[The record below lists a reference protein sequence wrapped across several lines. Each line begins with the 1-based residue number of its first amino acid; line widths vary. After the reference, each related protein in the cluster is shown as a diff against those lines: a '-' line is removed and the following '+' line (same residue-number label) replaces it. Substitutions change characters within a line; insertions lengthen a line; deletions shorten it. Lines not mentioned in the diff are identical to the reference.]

1 MNGERE
7 IPARRRFLS
16 LRGVPAILKNRG
28 IAFKL
33 ILLCCASSAFIFLVI
48 FGYTYRF
55 SRNTIEKDTRE
66 RAENLARN
74 AVYRIETILNAVENV
89 PEGMAS
95 VLENCSLSKEEM
107 LRMLRASVADN
118 PEIYGAILSFEP
130 HVLDRKTRYF
140 APYFYRHDG
149 GILATDPLS
158 RPHFEWDWYQT
169 PKRLNKPLWTEP
181 YFDTG
186 FGKIIM
192 STYSV
197 PFYRTVRGEKRFR
210 GVVTADISLEQLS
223 DIVSSIRILRSGF
236 GMLISKNG
244 TFVTH
249 PDKNLI
255 MKETLV
261 GLALKRKDPRLR
273 EIGGKMLA
281 GQSGFAPFPIL
292 AAGKS
297 SWIYY
302 APIPSSN
309 WSLAVVFPEEEL
321 AEDIIA
327 LNRIVIVL
335 GFAGLALLFLAVILI
350 ARSITGPLR
359 AIAAA
364 TEAMA
369 AGNLDIE
376 LPAATSRDE
385 VGKLT
390 ESFRSMNVSLK
401 DHIRQVAEAAAER
414 ERITSELNIA
424 RDIQMN
430 ILPTG
435 YPPLPPRDRYD
446 LRALIEPAK
455 EVGGDFYDFFSLDG
469 DRLCFVVADV
479 SGKGVPAA
487 LFMAVSM
494 TLLKATARRGLP
506 PEEILARVN
515 DELSHDNQVNMFVTV
530 FCGILDTVTGEVVYA
545 NAGHNHPLLMGKSGE
560 ARYLKTINGL
570 ALGVM
575 EDAPYRR
582 EELRLEPGDSLFLYT
597 DGVTEAMNT
606 AEELFGDDR
615 LRRELEALAGKD
627 PDAVTA
633 VIMGRVKEYAAGAP
647 QSDDITIMVVQ
658 YKEQRRGNS

>member
-1 MNGERE
+1 M
-7 IPARRRFLS
+7 
-16 LRGVPAILKNRG
+16 LKNRG

-33 ILLCCASSAFIFLVI
+33 ILLCCASSAFIFIVI

-74 AVYRIETILNAVENV
+74 GVYHIESILNAVENV

-95 VLENCSLSKEEM
+95 VLENCSLTEEEM
-107 LRMLRASVADN
+107 LRMLRASVVEN
-118 PEIYGAILSFEP
+118 PEIYGAILAFEP
-130 HVLDRKTRYF
+130 HVLKGKTRFF
-140 APYFYRHDG
+140 APYFYKHNGD
-149 GILATDPLS
+149 ILATDPHS
-158 RPHFEWDWYQT
+158 RAHFEWDWYQA
-169 PKRLNKPLWTEP
+169 PKRLHKPVWTEP

-197 PFYRTVRGEKRFR
+197 PFYRTVRGKKRFR
-210 GVVTADISLEQLS
+210 GVVTADISLDRLS
-223 DIVSSIRILRSGF
+223 DIVSSIRILRTGF
-236 GMLISKNG
+236 GILISKNG
-244 TFVTH
+244 TFITH

-255 MKETLV
+255 MKETIFH
-261 GLALKRKDPRLR
+261 LAEKRGDPRLG
-273 EIGGKMLA
+273 EIGRNMLA
-281 GQSGFAPFPIL
+281 GRSGFAPLPIL
-292 AAGKS
+292 AAGKP
-297 SWIYY
+297 SWVYY

-309 WSLAVVFPEEEL
+309 WSLAVIFPEEEL

-327 LNRIVIVL
+327 LHRVVIIL
-335 GFAGLALLFLAVILI
+335 GCAGMALLFLAVVLI

-359 AIAAA
+359 AMAAA
-364 TEAMA
+364 TEAIA
-369 AGNLDIE
+369 DGDLDVE
-376 LPAATSRDE
+376 LPPATSHDE

-390 ESFRSMNVSLK
+390 ESFRAMKVSLK

-414 ERITSELNIA
+414 ERITGELTIA

-455 EVGGDFYDFFSLDG
+455 EVGGDFYDFFPIDG
-469 DRLCFVVADV
+469 DRLCFVIADV
-479 SGKGVPAA
+479 SGKGIPAA

-506 PEEILARVN
+506 PDEIFARVN
-515 DELSHDNQVNMFVTV
+515 DELSHDNRVNMFVTV
-530 FCGILDTVTGEVVYA
+530 FCGILNTATGEVVYA

-560 ARYLKTINGL
+560 AHFLKTVNGL

-582 EELRLEPGDSLFLYT
+582 ESLRLKPGESLFLYT
-597 DGVTEAMNT
+597 DGVTEAMNPSD
-606 AEELFGDDR
+606 ELFSDDR
-615 LRRELEALAGKD
+615 LRREVEALVEVA
-627 PDAVTA
+627 PDTVATG
-633 VIMGRVKEYAAGAP
+633 IMARVKEFASGAP
-647 QSDDITIMVVQ
+647 QSDDITIMVVH
-658 YKEQRRGNS
+658 YKGS

>member
-1 MNGERE
+1 MNVGRE
-7 IPARRRFLS
+7 NPAPRRRLS
-16 LRGVPAILKNRG
+16 LRGVPAMLKNRG

-55 SRNTIEKDTRE
+55 SRTTIEKDTRE

-74 AVYRIETILNAVENV
+74 AVSRIETILNSVENV
-89 PEGMAS
+89 PEGTAS
-95 VLENCSLSKEEM
+95 VLENCSLTREEM
-107 LRMLRASVADN
+107 LRLLRASVVDN
-118 PEIYGAILSFEP
+118 PEIYGAILAFEP
-130 HVLDRKTRYF
+130 HGLDRKTRFF
-140 APYFYRHDG
+140 APYFYKHNG
-149 GILATDPLS
+149 GILATDPNS
-158 RPHFEWDWYQT
+158 RAHFDWDWYQM
-169 PKRLNKPLWTEP
+169 PKRLNKPIWTEP

-186 FGKIIM
+186 FGRIIM

-236 GMLISKNG
+236 GILVSKNG

-255 MKETLV
+255 MKETIFK
-261 GLALKRKDPRLR
+261 LAEKRGDPRLS
-273 EIGGKMLA
+273 EIGRKMLA
-281 GQSGFAPFPIL
+281 GQSGFAPFTIV

-302 APIPSSN
+302 APIPSSK
-309 WSLAVVFPEEEL
+309 WSLAVVFPEDEL

-327 LNRIVIVL
+327 LHRMVIIL
-335 GFAGLALLFLAVILI
+335 GCAGLAFLFLAVILI

-359 AIAAA
+359 AMAAA

-376 LPAATSRDE
+376 LPPATSQDE

-446 LRALIEPAK
+446 LRALIAPAK
-455 EVGGDFYDFFSLDG
+455 EVGGDFYDFFPVDEN
-469 DRLCFVVADV
+469 RLCFVIADV

-515 DELSHDNQVNMFVTV
+515 DELSRDNRVNMFVTV

-545 NAGHNHPLLMGKSGE
+545 NAGHNHPLLMGKPGE
-560 ARYLKTINGL
+560 ARYLKTVNGL

-582 EELRLEPGDSLFLYT
+582 EAMRLEPGDSLFLYT
-597 DGVTEAMNT
+597 DGVTEAMNP

-615 LRRELEALAGKD
+615 LRGELEALAGED
-627 PDAVTA
+627 PDSVTTG
-633 VIMGRVKEYAAGAP
+633 IMTRVKEFASGAP
-647 QSDDITIMVVQ
+647 QSDDITIMMIH
-658 YKEQRRGNS
+658 YNGS

>member
-1 MNGERE
+1 MSGKEVLPVRKRCPSLQGK
-7 IPARRRFLS
+7 PAL
-16 LRGVPAILKNRG
+16 LRNRG

-55 SRNTIEKDTRE
+55 SRNTIERDTRE

-95 VLENCSLSKEEM
+95 VLGNCSLTREEM
-107 LRMLRASVADN
+107 LRMLRASVLDN
-118 PEIYGAILSFEP
+118 PEVYGAILAFEP
-130 HVLDRKTRYF
+130 YALDRKTRYF
-140 APYFYRHDG
+140 APYFYRHKGD
-149 GILATDPLS
+149 ILTTDPHS
-158 RPHFEWDWYQT
+158 RAHIDWEWYQA
-169 PKRLNKPLWTEP
+169 PKRLGKPGWSEP

-197 PFYRTVRGEKRFR
+197 PLYRIRQDEKGFL
-210 GVVTADISLEQLS
+210 GVVTADISLDQLS
-223 DIVSSIRILRSGF
+223 DIVSSIRILRTGF
-236 GMLISKNG
+236 GVLISKKG

-249 PDKNLI
+249 PDKSLI
-255 MKETLV
+255 MKGTIFD
-261 GLALKRKDPRLR
+261 LARERRDPRLS
-273 EIGGKMLA
+273 EIGKRMLA
-281 GQSGFAPFPIL
+281 GESGFAPFPIV
-292 AAGKS
+292 AAGKP
-297 SWIYY
+297 SWFYF
-302 APIPSSN
+302 APIPSSG

-327 LNRIVIVL
+327 LHRMVIFL
-335 GFAGLALLFLAVILI
+335 GCAGLFLLFLAVILI

-359 AIAAA
+359 AMAAA
-364 TEAMA
+364 TEAIA
-369 AGNLDIE
+369 SGDLDVE
-376 LPAATSRDE
+376 LPPATSLDE

-390 ESFRSMNVSLK
+390 ESFRSMKVSLK

-414 ERITSELNIA
+414 ERINGELNIA

-430 ILPTG
+430 ILPAG
-435 YPPLPPRDRYD
+435 FPLLPPRDRYD

-455 EVGGDFYDFFSLDG
+455 EVGGDFYDFFPVDEN
-469 DRLCFVVADV
+469 RLCFVIADA

-494 TLLKATARRGLP
+494 TLLKATARRGIP

-515 DELSHDNQVNMFVTV
+515 DELSRDNRVNMFVTV
-530 FCGILDTVTGEVVYA
+530 FCGILDTATGEVIFA
-545 NAGHNHPLLMGKSGE
+545 NAGHNYPLLMGTSGE
-560 ARYLKTINGL
+560 AHFLKTVNGP

-575 EDAPYRR
+575 ENAPYRR
-582 EELRLEPGDSLFLYT
+582 ETLQLEPGDSFFLYT

-615 LRRELEALAGKD
+615 LQRELETLAGAD
-627 PDAVTA
+627 LDCVTTG
-633 VIMGRVKEYAAGAP
+633 IMERVKEFAAGAP
-647 QSDDITIMVVQ
+647 QSDDITIMAVH
-658 YKEQRRGNS
+658 YRGTT

>member
-1 MNGERE
+1 M
-7 IPARRRFLS
+7 
-16 LRGVPAILKNRG
+16 LKNRG

-55 SRNTIEKDTRE
+55 SRNTLEKNTRE

-74 AVYRIETILNAVENV
+74 AVSRIETILNAVENV
-89 PEGMAS
+89 PEGTAS
-95 VLENCSLSKEEM
+95 VLETCSLTREEM
-107 LRMLRASVADN
+107 LRLLRASVADN
-118 PEIYGAILSFEP
+118 PEIYGAILAFEP
-130 HVLDRKTRYF
+130 HGLDRKTRFF
-140 APYFYRHDG
+140 APYFYKHNGD
-149 GILATDPLS
+149 ILATDPLS

-169 PKRLNKPLWTEP
+169 PKRLKQPVWTEP
-181 YFDTG
+181 YFDTD

-197 PFYRTVRGEKRFR
+197 PFYRNVRGEKRFQ

-261 GLALKRKDPRLR
+261 GLARKRKDPRLR
-273 EIGGKMLA
+273 EIGRKMLA
-281 GQSGFAPFPIL
+281 GESGFAPFPIL

-327 LNRIVIVL
+327 LHQVVIFM
-335 GFAGLALLFLAVILI
+335 GCAGLFLLFLAVILI
-350 ARSITGPLR
+350 ARSITRPLR
-359 AIAAA
+359 AMAAA
-364 TEAMA
+364 TEAIA
-369 AGNLDIE
+369 AGDLDVE
-376 LPAATSRDE
+376 LPPATSHDE

-390 ESFRSMNVSLK
+390 ESFRSMKVSLK

-455 EVGGDFYDFFSLDG
+455 EVGGDFYDFFPIDG

-506 PEEILARVN
+506 PEEILTRVN
-515 DELSHDNQVNMFVTV
+515 DELSRDNEVNMFVTV
-530 FCGILDTVTGEVVYA
+530 FCGILDTGTGEIVYA

-560 ARYLKTINGL
+560 ARYLNTVNGL

-582 EELRLEPGDSLFLYT
+582 EALRLEPGDSLFLYT

-606 AEELFGDDR
+606 ADELFGDDR
-615 LRRELEALAGKD
+615 LRRELETLAGVAPEK
-627 PDAVTA
+627 VTA
-633 VIMGRVKEYAAGAP
+633 GIMCRVKEYAAGAP
-647 QSDDITIMVVQ
+647 QSDDITIMLVH
-658 YKEQRRGNS
+658 YRGS